1 MILAIDIGNT
11 TMNFG
16 FVSGEGTDWE
26 VVASGRVETGT
37 GDPETAVEQLLACL
51 QETLAAED
59 AEMPLPEG
67 AVLSSVVPAVVP
79 AVRRAVADVFGLD
92 VLVVD
97 RMTDTGLA
105 FDRVDTSTLGH
116 DRLVDASFAAACLP
130 LPVMTVDLGTAT
142 TINVVGEGRVFLGG
156 LICAGIGTGLTALH
170 EKTAQLPALEA
181 VRPAG
186 LIGENTVQCMLSGA
200 VNGTAAMIDGLTDR
214 VGQALGRPVSLLVTG
229 GKAPLILP
237 YLTHPCAYEPQL
249 MLKGL
254 ACIYSRGM

>member
-16 FVSGEGTDWE
+16 FVSGEGADWE
-26 VVASGRVETGT
+26 VVASGRVDTGAQN
-37 GDPETAVEQLLACL
+37 PEEAVEQLLDCL
-51 QETLAAED
+51 NETLAAGD

-79 AVRRAVADVFGLD
+79 AVRRAVADVFGLE

-97 RMTDTGLA
+97 RDTDTGLV
-105 FDRVDTSTLGH
+105 FERVDTSTLGH
-116 DRLVDASFAAACLP
+116 DRLVDASYAAAFLP

-142 TINVVGEGRVFLGG
+142 TINVVGEERVFLGG
-156 LICAGIGTGLTALH
+156 IICAGIGTGLAALH

-181 VRPAG
+181 VRPEV

-200 VNGTAAMIDGLTDR
+200 MNGTAAMIDGLAGR
-214 VGQALGRPVSLLVTG
+214 VEKELGRPVSLLITG

-237 YLTHPCAYEPQL
+237 YLTHPCTYEPQL

-254 ACIYSRGM
+254 AVIYARGM